1 MALSTKAA
9 PQFKDFVS
17 RNGKTPTRRGK
28 RGRAFAPHTRGD
40 YPLLRPKRSILSNR
54 IVRAILRGA
63 KQARCSG
70 WDISASVRY
79 SSIPASALFIA

>member
-9 PQFKDFVS
+9 PQFKDFAS
-17 RNGKTPTRRGK
+17 RNGKTPTRKGK
-28 RGRAFAPHTRGD
+28 RGRAFVPHTGEI
-40 YPLLRPKRSILSNR
+40 YPLLWLKESTLPNR
-54 IVRAILRGA
+54 IVRAIPKGA
-63 KQARCSG
+63 KQTRCSG

>member
-9 PQFKDFVS
+9 PQFKDFAS
-17 RNGKTPTRRGK
+17 RNGKTPQEEGS
-28 RGRAFAPHTRGD
+28 AEEPSFLTRGEN
-40 YPLLRPKRSILSNR
+40 YPLSRLEESTLSNR
-54 IVRAILRGA
+54 IVRAIPKGA

-70 WDISASVRY
+70 WDISASVHY